1 VATKGSGTLDKLRA
15 LCLSYPQT
23 SETASW
29 GHPNFKAGKKTFVAF
44 EQVKGRPSIAFRLE
58 QQDVER
64 LLTRR
69 QFFVTPYG
77 RGQWV
82 SLWAEGKIDWRA
94 VADLVDRSYRVVAQ
108 TRMIAALAAQSV
120 RKA

>member
-1 VATKGSGTLDKLRA
+1 VPAKPTATLDKLRA
-15 LCLSYPQT
+15 LCLAYPEA
-23 SETASW
+23 SETAAW

-58 QQDVER
+58 LHDVDR

-69 QFFVTPYG
+69 GFFVTPYG

-82 SLWAEGKIDWRA
+82 SLWAEGKIDWKA
-94 VADLVDRSYRVVAQ
+94 VTDLVDRSYRVVAQ
-108 TRMIAALAAQSV
+108 KRMIAALDAA
-120 RKA
+120 RRA